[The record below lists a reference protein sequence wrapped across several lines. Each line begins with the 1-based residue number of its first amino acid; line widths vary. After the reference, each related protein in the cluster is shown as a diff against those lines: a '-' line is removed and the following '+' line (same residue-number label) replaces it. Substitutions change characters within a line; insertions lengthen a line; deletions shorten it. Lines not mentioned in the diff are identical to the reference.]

1 MESALN
7 MCRGGKSIPASTK
20 VYELSEAT
28 LQNRF
33 KMQEEG
39 KTSVG
44 SGRKIVIGEQNE
56 KQLADCIKTICN
68 VGFNLSLHEIKEIV
82 WEYVESNKLRTP
94 FKYNRPGKKWV
105 KSFIKHNRMSLQKA
119 NRISSAQKSSTSN
132 LFIVFEFYD
141 TLEKVMLEKQ

>member
-1 MESALN
+1 MILDKITFLRLKWQLFFFRINMPGCKKQAKRSKSNWNEANMESALN

-20 VYELSEAT
+20 VYGLSEAT

-68 VGFNLSLHEIKEIV
+68 VGFNPSLHEIKEIV
-82 WEYVESNKLRTP
+82 
-94 FKYNRPGKKWV
+94 
-105 KSFIKHNRMSLQKA
+105 
-119 NRISSAQKSSTSN
+119 
-132 LFIVFEFYD
+132 
-141 TLEKVMLEKQ
+141 